1 MSALSKAI
9 AVSLIVMA
17 VIATGYT
24 GYFASEYTAS
34 LSALVDFSADLDF
47 DPSDVRYNETYDVH
61 YILVNVSMNNPSDID
76 IMVYEVNLA
85 LFLMNSS
92 TGEFHRIGDPASCFC
107 EYPPMKVPAGSGIKR
122 TFGIIVDDAEDF
134 EWNANRS
141 GGDPVVDPYMEIRY
155 RVSNYDFTNMRPFG
169 HPHYSKGRGPF
180 D

>member
-1 MSALSKAI
+1 MSSLSKAI
-9 AVSLIVMA
+9 SVSLIVMA

-47 DPSDVRYNETYDVH
+47 DPSDVIYNETYDVH
-61 YILVNVSMNNPSDID
+61 YIIVNISMDNPSGVD

-85 LFLMNSS
+85 LFLMNAS
-92 TGEFHRIGDPASCFC
+92 TGEFHRIGNPASCFC

-122 TFGIIVDDAEDF
+122 TFGIIVDDAKDF
-134 EWNANRS
+134 EWNANHS
-141 GGDPVVDPYMEIRY
+141 GGNPVVDPYMEIRY
-155 RVSNYDFTNMRPFG
+155 KIANYGFTNMYSFG
-169 HPHYSKGRGPF
+169 YPHRIKGRGPF